1 MTTSLRIGLVQL
13 RSSDDARENIAAAS
27 GFIRKAAADGAR
39 FVLTPENTCLMA
51 PDGGAKVSQ
60 SFAEKDDPALPA
72 FQALARDLSIHLLIG
87 SLSIR
92 VAADKVANR
101 SFLIGPDGGIV
112 ARYDKIHLF
121 DVDLPNGERYRESAT
136 VAPGEKLVVADLAFG
151 NLGGK
156 IGLSI
161 CYDLRF
167 PHLYRAMGQ
176 SGASIITVPAAFTHT
191 TGMAHWHTLL
201 RARAIENG
209 AFVLAPAQGG
219 IHANGRHTFGHSL
232 AIGPWGDILAEGGT
246 EPGAFLA
253 DLDLSQCA
261 AVRGR
266 VPSLQHDRA
275 YST

>member
-1 MTTSLRIGLVQL
+1 MTSPLRIGLVQL
-13 RSSDDARENIAAAS
+13 RSSDDARENIATAS
-27 GFIRKAAADGAR
+27 AFIRQAARDGAR

-60 SFAEKDDPALPA
+60 SFAERDDPALPA
-72 FQALARDLSIHLLIG
+72 FQALARELSIHLLIG

-92 VAADKVANR
+92 VANDKVANR
-101 SFLIGPDGGIV
+101 SFLIGPDGGIA

-136 VAPGEKLVVADLAFG
+136 VAPGEKLVMADLPFG
-151 NLGGK
+151 RV
-156 IGLSI
+156 GLSI

-167 PHLYRAMGQ
+167 PHLYRAMGKA
-176 SGASIITVPAAFTHT
+176 GVSIITVPAAFTHT

-219 IHANGRHTFGHSL
+219 VHANGRHTFGHSL
-232 AIGPWGDILAEGGT
+232 AIGPWGEILAEGGT
-246 EPGAFLA
+246 EPGVFLA
-253 DLDLSQCA
+253 DLDLAQCA

-266 VPSLQHDRA
+266 VPSLQHDRNYA
-275 YST
+275 P